1 MADDFLTP
9 SINTIRKLKWSSYL
23 EEEDWLKKNHF
34 HSEIILFLASHPP
47 LHWCIIHITDMWFHW
62 ETINNITYYKYMWF
76 VFFCYIF
83 SWQTGTVAMVLL
95 SLNALGYIEI
105 TFLPVTRYIWEV
117 VVNFDHNWCY
127 LCYHIYIF
135 THPLSILV

>member
-9 SINTIRKLKWSSYL
+9 SINRIRKLKWSSYL
-23 EEEDWLKKNHF
+23 EEEDWLKKKSFSQWNNLV
-34 HSEIILFLASHPP
+34 SGLSSSSPVMYNSH
-47 LHWCIIHITDMWFHW
+47 HMWLHW

-105 TFLPVTRYIWEV
+105 TFLPVTRYIWGV
-117 VVNFDHNWCY
+117 VVNFDNNWCY
-127 LCYHIYIF
+127 LCYYIYIF